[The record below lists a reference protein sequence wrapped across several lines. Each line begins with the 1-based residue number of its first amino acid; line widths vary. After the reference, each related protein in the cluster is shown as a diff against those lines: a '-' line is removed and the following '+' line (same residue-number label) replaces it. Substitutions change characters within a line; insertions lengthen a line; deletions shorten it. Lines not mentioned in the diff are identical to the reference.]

1 MANMLSIARPYAFA
15 AFQAAQE
22 NQQLADWKLF
32 LASAASIAQD
42 KNVKALLTN
51 PLVESSKLLA
61 LFEDV
66 LGSLINPARKNFLM
80 LLAENNRLIA
90 LPDISTAFDDHY
102 ATLEKTSNVRVITA
116 IDADQDFKK
125 LLTQALTK
133 RFNHQVTLQCEVDP
147 AILGG
152 AILHIDD
159 RVIDGSIRGQLHR
172 LLEFSLR

>member
-116 IDADQDFKK
+116 IKIK
-125 LLTQALTK
+125 I
-133 RFNHQVTLQCEVDP
+133 NSP
-147 AILGG
+147 ANMLPNSRNARETGF
-152 AILHIDD
+152 AHS
-159 RVIDGSIRGQLHR
+159 SITRKPMLRGNK
-172 LLEFSLR
+172 